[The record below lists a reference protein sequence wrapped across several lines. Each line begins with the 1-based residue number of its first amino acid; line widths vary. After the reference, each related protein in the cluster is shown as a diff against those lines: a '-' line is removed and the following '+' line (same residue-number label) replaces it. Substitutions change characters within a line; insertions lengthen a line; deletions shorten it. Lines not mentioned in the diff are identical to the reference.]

1 MKSLKRLW
9 VLVALIAMLLTPAA
23 MAQAGPSSGASP
35 SAGSSPS
42 DEPDDD
48 VTWGTSVTTVGG
60 ESYQQALS
68 RTERRLDPQVIRY
81 YVPPKRG
88 LAWPEIAGDYPLVI
102 SFKLAPK
109 EVLNG
114 SHDRELRTFFAATPR
129 PSYWS
134 YFHEPEDNI
143 ARGQFTA
150 AAYRAAFR
158 HIAAIADASR
168 KPLRSTLV
176 LMGYTA
182 KSDSGRTWT
191 DYYPGADVIDVLS
204 WDCYAWTPRDT
215 PADVFGPALR
225 VSEKAGKPWAIA
237 ETGVDAKQFPRD
249 ADRLARLKAMSRYL
263 TEASTVPEFVT
274 YFDTNPNDGHGHEW
288 NISREPAAA
297 AAWMAGQDG

>member
-23 MAQAGPSSGASP
+23 MAQAGPSAAATP

-42 DEPDDD
+42 DDPEDE

-60 ESYQQALS
+60 ESYRQALS

-237 ETGVDAKQFPRD
+237 ETGVTDRAAAKYPYWMEQTYIDLVTTGGVALTYFNTRHNSRASWVITTAAKREQFAAALNHSPTFPRT
-249 ADRLARLKAMSRYL
+249 L
-263 TEASTVPEFVT
+263 
-274 YFDTNPNDGHGHEW
+274 
-288 NISREPAAA
+288 
-297 AAWMAGQDG
+297 